1 MRLDRP
7 ARRSDI
13 RPMPDPASDGLDED
27 LIRRVVFGFYDKVR
41 ADPGLA
47 PVFDAAIPAAAWPHH
62 LERMCD
68 FWSSVLLRTGRYSGR
83 PMPKHLA
90 LPSLTDAHFHR
101 WLGLFRETVRTLCPP
116 PVADRF
122 LDRAL
127 NIAQAFRLQLA
138 IRDGRDAVAV
148 EPIREADLISQ
159 A

>member
-1 MRLDRP
+1 MSTTDLT
-7 ARRSDI
+7 
-13 RPMPDPASDGLDED
+13 ED

-41 ADPGLA
+41 ADPELA
-47 PVFDAAIPAAAWPHH
+47 PVFDAVIAPGDWPAH
-62 LERMCD
+62 LDRMCD

-90 LPSLTDAHFHR
+90 LPDLGDAHFHR
-101 WLGLFRETVRTLCPP
+101 WLGLFRETVRTMCPP
-116 PVADRF
+116 AVADLF

-138 IRDGRDAVAV
+138 IREGRDAVAV
-148 EPIREADLISQ
+148 QPIREIDLVTE